1 MNLQVLKWLIGCKNA
16 DMQLG
21 FLLEIDFFVFYKQW
35 KEFSN

>member
-21 FLLEIDFFVFYKQW
+21 FLLEIDFFCVLQTVERIF
-35 KEFSN
+35 